1 MEPRIV
7 SQDEWLRARRALLA
21 REREATHLRDAV
33 SAERRAL
40 PWVRVEKAY
49 VFDTPQG
56 TATLA
61 DLFDGRSQ
69 LVVQHFMLP
78 PGGPICDG
86 CAGAADMVD
95 AARRHFEQADLSY
108 AAVSRAP
115 VAEIEAARRRLG
127 WHFRWV
133 SCGGNSFNH
142 DYGTAFTPEQI
153 AAGTVSYNYGTTPY
167 AHTDLPG
174 FSVFAR
180 DDGGSVFHTYS
191 TYSRGTELVFTPF
204 AFLDMAPK
212 GRNETEGT
220 MSWLRLHDEYDA
232 PAAAA
237 CCHGSPAADRPQTSR
252 S

>member
-1 MEPRIV
+1 MEPKIV
-7 SQDEWLRARRALLA
+7 SREEWLKARRALLA

-40 PWVRVEKAY
+40 PWVRVEEEY
-49 VFDTPQG
+49 VFETPEG

-61 DLFDGRSQ
+61 DLFDSRSQ

-86 CAGAADMVD
+86 CAGAADMAD
-95 AARRHFEQADLSY
+95 AARQHFEQADLSY

-115 VAEIEAARRRLG
+115 VAEIEAARKRLG
-127 WHFRWV
+127 WTFRWV

-174 FSVFAR
+174 YSVFAR
-180 DDGGSVFHTYS
+180 GDDGAVFHTYS
-191 TYSRGTELVFTPF
+191 TYSRGTELMFTPF
-204 AFLDMAPK
+204 AFLDLAPK
-212 GRNETEGT
+212 GRNEGEGV
-220 MSWLRLHDEYDA
+220 MSWLRLHDEYETA
-232 PAAAA
+232 SAKA
-237 CCHGSPAADRPQTSR
+237 CCHAAD
-252 S
+252 

>member
-1 MEPRIV
+1 MTPRIV
-7 SQDEWLRARRALLA
+7 SREEWLQARLALLD

-33 SAERRAL
+33 NAERRAL
-40 PWVRVEKAY
+40 PWVRVEEAY

-95 AARRHFEQADLSY
+95 AARQHFEQADLSY

-115 VAEIEAARRRLG
+115 VDEIEAARRRLG
-127 WHFRWV
+127 WTFRWV

-153 AAGTVSYNYGTTPY
+153 AAGAVSYNYGTTAY

-174 FSVFAR
+174 YSVFAR
-180 DDGGSVFHTYS
+180 GADGAVFYTYS

-204 AFLDMAPK
+204 ALLDMVPK
-212 GRNETEGT
+212 GRNEAEGT
-220 MSWLRLHDEYDA
+220 MSWLRLHDEYD
-232 PAAAA
+232 PGSTKA
-237 CCHGSPAADRPQTSR
+237 CCHGTAAAE
-252 S
+252 

>member
-1 MEPRIV
+1 MEPTIV
-7 SQDEWLRARRALLA
+7 SKEEWLVARRALLE

-40 PWVRVEKAY
+40 PWARVEQAY
-49 VFDTPQG
+49 VFDTPEG
-56 TATLA
+56 TAGLA

-78 PGGPICDG
+78 PGGPICNG

-108 AAVSRAP
+108 VAVSRAP

-127 WHFRWV
+127 WTFRWV
-133 SCGGNSFNH
+133 SCGNNSFNH

-167 AHTDLPG
+167 AHSDLPG
-174 FSVFAR
+174 VSVFVR
-180 DDGGSVFHTYS
+180 GTDGAVFHTYS
-191 TYSRGTELVFTPF
+191 TYSRGMETLFTPF
-204 AFLDMAPK
+204 ALLDMVPK
-212 GRNETEGT
+212 GRNEVEGT
-220 MSWLRLHDEYDA
+220 MSWLRLHDEYDSA
-232 PAAAA
+232 PASNA
-237 CCHGSPAADRPQTSR
+237 CCGSAAL
-252 S
+252 